1 MLHGIKVFEKKK
13 RRLESTNKENQRE
26 RLRVKFQNEGNSERG
41 LNKGTT
47 KLVETTGKTL
57 NV

>member
-1 MLHGIKVFEKKK
+1 MGLRYLKKK
-13 RRLESTNKENQRE
+13 RRPESTNKENQRE

-57 NV
+57 KV

>member
-1 MLHGIKVFEKKK
+1 MELRYLKKK
-13 RRLESTNKENQRE
+13 RRPESTNKENQRE

-47 KLVETTGKTL
+47 KRVETKGKTL